1 VKPVTIIG
9 AGAVGRSIAL
19 DLFYKGV
26 PIAGVYSRS
35 GRTAKGLGKRV
46 NARFAGVLDKTSV
59 LSSLIIIAVPDTEIK
74 NVAAIIGKISISLK
88 DTVIVHTSGAFSSA
102 ELQLLHKRGG
112 ATGSFHPMQTFPR
125 TKQSRLRGIWIA
137 VEGDTRAVAHC
148 RRMAKLLGTHTFP
161 ISKEAKVLYHMTGVF
176 ASNYFVTLLSVVEK
190 LAGESGIPPSLIWKI
205 YQPIIGQTLRN
216 VVGSSPASALT
227 GPIARGDTETVIRHL
242 RALSAKK
249 MSHLAALYSSLGI
262 ETVRLAKEKRR

>member
-1 VKPVTIIG
+1 MKPVTIIG

-19 DLFYKGV
+19 DLYNKGV
-26 PIAGVYSRS
+26 RIDGVYSQS
-35 GRTAKGLGKRV
+35 GSTAKVIGKRV
-46 NARFAGVLDKTSV
+46 KARYSGVLNTTSV
-59 LSSLIIIAVPDTEIK
+59 VSSLIIIAVPDTEIK
-74 NVAAIIGKISISLK
+74 NIAAVIGRQSTSLNNC
-88 DTVIVHTSGAFSSA
+88 VIVHTSGALSSA
-102 ELQLLHKRGG
+102 ELQLLRKRGG

-125 TKQSRLRGIWIA
+125 ATQSRLRGVWIA

-148 RRMAKLLGTHTFP
+148 RRLAKLLGAHTFP
-161 ISKEAKVLYHMTGVF
+161 ISKEAKVLYHMAGVF

-190 LAGESGIPPSLIWKI
+190 LAADSGISRRLIWKI

-242 RALSAKK
+242 RALSTKK
-249 MSHLAALYSSLGI
+249 LAHLTALYSSLGI
-262 ETVRLAKEKRR
+262 ETIRLAKEK